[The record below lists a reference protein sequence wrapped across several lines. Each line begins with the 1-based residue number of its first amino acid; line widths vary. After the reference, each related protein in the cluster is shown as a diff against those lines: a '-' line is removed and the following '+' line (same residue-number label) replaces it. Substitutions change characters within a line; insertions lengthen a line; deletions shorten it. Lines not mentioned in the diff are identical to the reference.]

1 MFPCPS
7 GSLHMGHARVVHP
20 IGWDAFGLPAENA
33 AIERGLAPAAWTQ
46 SNIAHMRTQLA
57 ALGAAFDWHRELSTS
72 DPAYFRW
79 TQHLFLRLWRAGL
92 VERREALVNWDP
104 VDGTVLANEQV
115 SPDGRAERSGA
126 RVELR
131 RLAQWFFKITHYAED
146 LVGDLDA
153 LDWPDSVK
161 QQQLNWIGLQHG
173 VALDLAVAPHGEP
186 AAVPARLEVFV
197 PDAATSTER
206 HGLCIAV
213 GPEHP
218 ILTSLSASRAARVAE
233 WLQHA
238 MRTTSHAAHDAA
250 GMPPGVWTG
259 LVARHPLDSSAR
271 LPVVVTADML
281 REPSAC
287 RLVAAVAGDS
297 SDGVMDAAK
306 ALAHGI
312 AGADSE
318 LAVWIAENAGSD
330 GLAASVRINTDAW
343 LDGGVACRASSH
355 RLRDWLV
362 SRQRSWG
369 TPIPIPVPVPDDQ
382 LPVTHTWTASSTHKA
397 ALGDSDA
404 AACACPKCNGV
415 ARHEADTMDT
425 FVDSS
430 WYWLRYLDPH
440 NTSAMASPTCS
451 AQLPVDVYIGG
462 IEHAIMHLLYARFI
476 AKFLAADGV
485 VALERVV
492 LGTAYRCPDS
502 GKYLASTDVDTS
514 GEPRVVATGKRAIV
528 SIEKMSKSKHN
539 GVDPM
544 PVFERH
550 GVDATRLYLLYR
562 AAPQDELV
570 WDSAA
575 IVGMERF
582 LARVRTLVD
591 GVCAAGSGGSIA
603 SSSPA
608 ESGTA
613 SSATLAKAMA
623 DAREQVTAAMAHFGF
638 PVAVAS
644 LIKLSHAAAECPPHH
659 AQTRRAVDLLL
670 RLLHPFAPVVTL
682 ELAGRLAGAPV
693 TTEQLAWPSAA
704 DAAFEAAV
712 QICVLQING
721 KKAAVV
727 EDVPAVIAHDHAAI
741 QAHVL
746 ASPAVAQLLADPAT
760 GAQREPRRIVVAK
773 TGKLVNMVVMVGRIL
788 LRPRGAWG
796 ARAC

>member
-1 MFPCPS
+1 
-7 GSLHMGHARVVHP
+7 
-20 IGWDAFGLPAENA
+20 
-33 AIERGLAPAAWTQ
+33 
-46 SNIAHMRTQLA
+46 
-57 ALGAAFDWHRELSTS
+57 
-72 DPAYFRW
+72 
-79 TQHLFLRLWRAGL
+79 
-92 VERREALVNWDP
+92 
-104 VDGTVLANEQV
+104 
-115 SPDGRAERSGA
+115 
-126 RVELR
+126 
-131 RLAQWFFKITHYAED
+131 
-146 LVGDLDA
+146 
-153 LDWPDSVK
+153 
-161 QQQLNWIGLQHG
+161 
-173 VALDLAVAPHGEP
+173 
-186 AAVPARLEVFV
+186 
-197 PDAATSTER
+197 
-206 HGLCIAV
+206 
-213 GPEHP
+213 
-218 ILTSLSASRAARVAE
+218 
-233 WLQHA
+233 
-238 MRTTSHAAHDAA
+238 
-250 GMPPGVWTG
+250 
-259 LVARHPLDSSAR
+259 
-271 LPVVVTADML
+271 
-281 REPSAC
+281 
-287 RLVAAVAGDS
+287 
-297 SDGVMDAAK
+297 MDAAK
-306 ALAHGI
+306 ALARGI

-318 LAVWIAENAGSD
+318 LAAWIAENAASD
-330 GLAASVRINTDAW
+330 GLAKWTSTGTQKRVANTLLSVDPDDMGDIGHLVQTLAASVRINTDA
-343 LDGGVACRASSH
+343 
-355 RLRDWLV
+355 LRDWLV

-369 TPIPIPVPVPDDQ
+369 TPIPIVHCDSCGPVPVPDDQ

-397 ALGDSDA
+397 APGDSDA
-404 AACACPKCNGV
+404 AACACPKCNGA
-415 ARHEADTMDT
+415 ARRETDTMDT

-440 NTSAMASPTCS
+440 NTSAMASPSCS

-485 VALERVV
+485 VALERGEPFARLLAQGMV
-492 LGTAYRCPDS
+492 LGTAYRCPDT
-502 GKYLASTDVDTS
+502 GKYLAPTEVDTS

-528 SIEKMSKSKHN
+528 SVEKMSKSKHN

-603 SSSPA
+603 SSPPA

-623 DAREQVTAAMAHFGF
+623 DAREQVTAAMTRFGF

-644 LIKLSHAAAECPPHH
+644 LIKLSHALADCPPHH

-704 DAAFEAAV
+704 DAAFEVAV
-712 QICVLQING
+712 QICVVQING
-721 KKAAVV
+721 KKAAVM

-746 ASPAVAQLLADPAT
+746 ASPVVAQLLADPAT
-760 GAQREPRRIVVAK
+760 GAQLAPRRVVVAK
-773 TGKLVNMVVMVGRIL
+773 TGKLVNIVV
-788 LRPRGAWG
+788 
-796 ARAC
+796 

>member
-1 MFPCPS
+1 MFPYPS
-7 GSLHMGHARVVHP
+7 GSLHMGHARVCSLSDVLARFHRQSGRKVVHP

-46 SNIAHMRTQLA
+46 SNIAHMRAQLA

-104 VDGTVLANEQV
+104 VDGTVLANE
-115 SPDGRAERSGA
+115 
-126 RVELR
+126 
-131 RLAQWFFKITHYAED
+131 QWFFKITHYAED

-218 ILTSLSASRAARVAE
+218 ILASLSASRAARVAE

-259 LVARHPLDSSAR
+259 LVAWHPLDSSAR

-281 REPSAC
+281 REPGAC
-287 RLVAAVAGDS
+287 RPVAAVAGDS

-306 ALAHGI
+306 ALARGI

-318 LAVWIAENAGSD
+318 LAAWIAENAGSD

-343 LDGGVACRASSH
+343 LDAGVARRASSH

-369 TPIPIPVPVPDDQ
+369 KPIPIPVPVPDDQ

-397 ALGDSDA
+397 APGDSDA

-415 ARHEADTMDT
+415 ARHETDTMDT

-440 NTSAMASPTCS
+440 NTSAMASPSCS

-485 VALERVV
+485 VALERGEPFAR
-492 LGTAYRCPDS
+492 L
-502 GKYLASTDVDTS
+502 LA

-608 ESGTA
+608 ESGTS

-644 LIKLSHAAAECPPHH
+644 LIKLSHAAAEFSPHH

-746 ASPAVAQLLADPAT
+746 ASPVVAQLLADPAT
-760 GAQREPRRIVVAK
+760 GAQLAPRRVVVAK
-773 TGKLVNMVVMVGRIL
+773 TGKFVNIVVMVG
-788 LRPRGAWG
+788 G
-796 ARAC
+796 

>member
-1 MFPCPS
+1 MFPYPS
-7 GSLHMGHARVVHP
+7 GSLHMGHARVCSLSDVLARFHRRSGRKVEHP

-33 AIERGLAPAAWTQ
+33 AIERGLAPTAWTQ

-173 VALDLAVAPHGEP
+173 VALDLAVAPHCEP
-186 AAVPARLEVFV
+186 AAAPARVEVFV

-218 ILTSLSASRAARVAE
+218 ILASLSASRAARVAE
-233 WLQHA
+233 WLQQA

-271 LPVVVTADML
+271 LPVVVMADML
-281 REPSAC
+281 REPS
-287 RLVAAVAGDS
+287 
-297 SDGVMDAAK
+297 DGTMDAAK
-306 ALAHGI
+306 ALARGI

-318 LAVWIAENAGSD
+318 LAAWIAENAGSD

-343 LDGGVACRASSH
+343 LDGGVARRASSH

-369 TPIPIPVPVPDDQ
+369 TPIPIVHCDSCGPVPVPEDQ

-397 ALGDSDA
+397 APGDSDA
-404 AACACPKCNGV
+404 AACACPKCNGA
-415 ARHEADTMDT
+415 ARRETDTMDT

-440 NTSAMASPTCS
+440 NTSAMASPSCS
-451 AQLPVDVYIGG
+451 AQLPTDVYIGG

-485 VALERVV
+485 VALERGEPFARLLAQGMV
-492 LGTAYRCPDS
+492 LGTAYRCPDT
-502 GKYLASTDVDTS
+502 GKYLAPTDVDTS

-528 SIEKMSKSKHN
+528 SVEKMSKSKHN

-591 GVCAAGSGGSIA
+591 GVCAAGSGSRIA
-603 SSSPA
+603 SSPPA

-613 SSATLAKAMA
+613 GSATLAKAMA
-623 DAREQVTAAMAHFGF
+623 DAREQVTAAMTRFGF

-644 LIKLSHAAAECPPHH
+644 LIKLSHALAEWPPHH

-693 TTEQLAWPSAA
+693 TAEQLAWPSAA

-712 QICVLQING
+712 QICVVQVRDALP
-721 KKAAVV
+721 V
-727 EDVPAVIAHDHAAI
+727 EY
-741 QAHVL
+741 
-746 ASPAVAQLLADPAT
+746 
-760 GAQREPRRIVVAK
+760 GRE
-773 TGKLVNMVVMVGRIL
+773 
-788 LRPRGAWG
+788 
-796 ARAC
+796 ACFAFL

>member
-1 MFPCPS
+1 MFPYPS
-7 GSLHMGHARVVHP
+7 GSLHMGHARVCSLSDVLARFHRRSGRKVEHP

-33 AIERGLAPAAWTQ
+33 AIERGLAPTAWTQ

-79 TQHLFLRLWRAGL
+79 TQHLFLRLWRA
-92 VERREALVNWDP
+92 A
-104 VDGTVLANEQV
+104 
-115 SPDGRAERSGA
+115 
-126 RVELR
+126 
-131 RLAQWFFKITHYAED
+131 
-146 LVGDLDA
+146 
-153 LDWPDSVK
+153 
-161 QQQLNWIGLQHG
+161 
-173 VALDLAVAPHGEP
+173 
-186 AAVPARLEVFV
+186 
-197 PDAATSTER
+197 
-206 HGLCIAV
+206 
-213 GPEHP
+213 
-218 ILTSLSASRAARVAE
+218 ASRG
-233 WLQHA
+233 L
-238 MRTTSHAAHDAA
+238 AHDAA

-259 LVARHPLDSSAR
+259 LVARHPLDSSVR
-271 LPVVVTADML
+271 LPVVVMADML
-281 REPSAC
+281 REPGAC
-287 RLVAAVAGDS
+287 RPVAAVAGDS

-306 ALAHGI
+306 ALARGI
-312 AGADSE
+312 ACTDSE
-318 LAVWIAENAGSD
+318 LAAWIVENAGSD

-369 TPIPIPVPVPDDQ
+369 TPIPIVHCDSCGPVPVPDDQ

-397 ALGDSDA
+397 APGDSDA
-404 AACACPKCNGV
+404 AACACPKCNGA
-415 ARHEADTMDT
+415 ARRETDTMDT

-430 WYWLRYLDPH
+430 WYWLRYLDLH
-440 NTSAMASPTCS
+440 NTSAMASPSCS

-485 VALERVV
+485 VALERGEPFARLLAQGVV
-492 LGTAYRCPDS
+492 LGTAYRCPDT
-502 GKYLASTDVDTS
+502 GKYLAPTDVDTS

-528 SIEKMSKSKHN
+528 SVEKMSKSKHN

-562 AAPQDELV
+562 AAPQDELM
-570 WDSAA
+570 WDGAA

-608 ESGTA
+608 ESGTS

-623 DAREQVTAAMAHFGF
+623 DAREQVTAAMRHFGF

-644 LIKLSHAAAECPPHH
+644 LIKLSHAAAEFSPHH

-682 ELAGRLAGAPV
+682 ELAGKLAGAPV

-741 QAHVL
+741 QAHDHAAIQAHVL
-746 ASPAVAQLLADPAT
+746 ASPVPPAHSARR
-760 GAQREPRRIVVAK
+760 GGSWSPRRASSS
-773 TGKLVNMVVMVGRIL
+773 TWL
-788 LRPRGAWG
+788 
-796 ARAC
+796 